1 MGQNPGTLHYL
12 MAGWLMDRCSPSQME
27 ISING
32 GYPQMGGLW
41 VIHL

>member
-12 MAGWLMDRCSPSQME
+12 MAGYME

-41 VIHL
+41 EIHL